1 MTLEYIR
8 LSCKQPRKQLIWDTI
23 LIPPIT
29 GRVLEVNMS
38 RLKTSRKICL
48 LVDVVLGN
56 HNTVGMRETVSTAA
70 NVTNMMWFR

>member
-1 MTLEYIR
+1 
-8 LSCKQPRKQLIWDTI
+8 
-23 LIPPIT
+23 
-29 GRVLEVNMS
+29 MS

-70 NVTNMMWFR
+70 NVTNMM